1 MPARTPTGPTPPR
14 RSGPAR
20 RATPKRDQDT
30 TAPRGSGSAGHAIPE
45 RDEDTTP
52 PRGSG
57 SAGPATPKPDARRAA
72 PKGDGAAVPVEP
84 GSKRPRGAFGATPA
98 AGIAAAAAAGAEP
111 AADMAGEST
120 PKPPWVEWTMRIAG
134 TLVGVALGFVTAI
147 YEVYLIPLRLT
158 SAGHARVPV
167 AVLVAIVAN
176 AGLVWFTRAVTGRVG
191 PALLP
196 GIPWLLVMLVAGNE
210 TADGDLLI
218 TGNNWVGVATI
229 LCGAVA
235 WAVAGYKV
243 ILRAKRGPLPPKE

>member
-1 MPARTPTGPTPPR
+1 MPARRPTGPTPPR

-20 RATPKRDQDT
+20 RATPKRDD
-30 TAPRGSGSAGHAIPE
+30 A
-45 RDEDTTP
+45 
-52 PRGSG
+52 
-57 SAGPATPKPDARRAA
+57 ATPA
-72 PKGDGAAVPVEP
+72 EP
-84 GSKRPRGAFGATPA
+84 GSKRPRGAFGVMPA

-111 AADMAGEST
+111 AGGEST
-120 PKPPWVEWTMRIAG
+120 PPPPWVEWTMRIGG
-134 TLVGVALGFVTAI
+134 TVVGLALGFVTAI
-147 YEVYLIPLRLT
+147 YEVYLIPLRLS
-158 SAGHARVPV
+158 SAGHARVPL

-176 AGLVWFTRAVTGRVG
+176 AGLVWFTRVVTGRVG

-218 TGNNWVGVATI
+218 TGNNWVGIATI

-235 WAVAGYKV
+235 WAVAGYMM